1 MTLGAGA
8 GAPISDSSPTTLHLG
23 VSLALCGGLWLVL
36 VATGLLTRPL
46 MPIDETRYVSVAWE
60 MWVGG
65 DALVPHLNGEAY
77 GHKPPL
83 LFWLI
88 NLVWA
93 VFGVSEMAA
102 RVVAPMFALG
112 CLFLTGALARRLWP
126 DHEDVAF
133 AAPMILIGV
142 IFWGTVATLTLFDV
156 LLAFF
161 TLACMIGLVE
171 AKGRRDTRG
180 WLLFAVAFG
189 LGVLAKGPV
198 IAVHVLPVALA
209 APLWAGGSGTRSWSA
224 WYAGLAVA
232 TVAGAAIAL
241 AWALPA
247 AVVGGGDYGRE
258 ILWNQTAVRIAE
270 PFGHARPW
278 WLYIAAMPVLFL
290 PWSAWPPL
298 WRALGS
304 ARALIGD
311 RGARFCVLW
320 FVFAVV
326 GLSFIGVRQ
335 PHYLIPSMP
344 AGAMLAAFALSN
356 AAPAGRAIDWFVVGP
371 VFAVFVAGSI
381 ALLVLQAWPERTDS
395 AEWINEIDPLAALPV
410 ALAALVIASV
420 RLTRWRLGVVRL
432 AVASVL
438 VVVAGH
444 VALRPHLGA
453 AFDLEP
459 LARHIAGAQN
469 QGSLVANVHRYHGQY
484 QFLGR
489 LGEPLAVTWQHEAR
503 QWAEA
508 HPDAKMIVSHRALP
522 DDSVP
527 EFAQRFRGRI
537 VAVWDARDV
546 ANSDL
551 IVIP

>member
-8 GAPISDSSPTTLHLG
+8 PVSGAPTTSPL
-23 VSLALCGGLWLVL
+23 VASFALCVGLWLAL
-36 VATGLLTRPL
+36 VATGLLMRPL

-60 MWVGG
+60 MWLGG
-65 DALVPHLNGEAY
+65 DALVPRLNGEIYA
-77 GHKPPL
+77 HKPPL

-88 NLVWA
+88 NVGWA
-93 VFGVSEMAA
+93 AFGVSEVSA
-102 RVVAPMFALG
+102 RVVAPVFALG
-112 CLFLTGALARRLWP
+112 CLLLTGALARRLWP
-126 DHEDVAF
+126 DRGEAVF
-133 AAPMILIGV
+133 AAPVILIGA
-142 IFWGTVATLTLFDV
+142 IFWGTVATLTLFDM
-156 LLAFF
+156 LLGFF
-161 TLACMIGLVE
+161 TLACMLGLVE
-171 AKGRRDTRG
+171 AQFRREARG
-180 WLLFAVAFG
+180 WLLFAIALG

-209 APLWAGGSGTRSWSA
+209 APLWAGSSRPRSWSG
-224 WYAGLAVA
+224 WYAGLAAA

-247 AVVGGGDYGRE
+247 AAAGGDEYGRE
-258 ILWNQTAVRIAE
+258 ILWGQTALRITE

-278 WLYIAAMPVLFL
+278 WFYVAATPVFFL

-304 ARALIGD
+304 GRALIGD

-320 FVFAVV
+320 FVFAVI

-344 AGAMLAAFALSN
+344 AVALLAAFALSN
-356 AAPAGRAIDWFVVGP
+356 AAPAGRAIDRIVVGS
-371 VFAVFVAGSI
+371 VFAVVVAGSI
-381 ALLVLQAWPERTDS
+381 ALLVVQAWPERADM
-395 AEWINEIDPLAALPV
+395 AAWVGEIEPLAALPV

-420 RLTRWRLGVVRL
+420 RHNRWRLGVVRL
-432 AVASVL
+432 AVAAVL

-444 VALRPHLGA
+444 VALRSHLDA

-469 QGSLVANVHRYHGQY
+469 QGILVANVHKYHGQY

-489 LGEPLAVTWQHEAR
+489 LREPLAVTWQHEAR
-503 QWAEA
+503 QWAET
-508 HPDAKMIVSHRALP
+508 HPDAKMIVSHRAWP
-522 DDSVP
+522 DDLKP
-527 EFAQRFRGRI
+527 EFAQRFRGRL
-537 VAVWDARDV
+537 VAVWDAREV
-546 ANSDL
+546 AKSDR